1 MQLNT
6 PLCRTSSH
14 VTLGSDLQVS
24 CHNAASAGPV
34 PQPATKGNILNPLPY
49 TLVCTTGF
57 LLHHGLGLASCALGL
72 YGNRM
77 ALFGAAIQ
85 VFFEGTTPLL
95 HALGCA
101 RAMGLGHTRLFR
113 AAGAHPA

>member
-1 MQLNT
+1 M
-6 PLCRTSSH
+6 H
-14 VTLGSDLQVS
+14 
-24 CHNAASAGPV
+24 
-34 PQPATKGNILNPLPY
+34 I
-49 TLVCTTGF
+49 TGF

-113 AAGAHPA
+113 AAGTEPCLGFSWSRLWTCMSVI